1 MLHIGKMKHKSV
13 SRVFSRYKE
22 RGICYFRTWFISC
35 VFVSTC
41 VIVIIFLYD
50 KKYII
55 PNQHDFS
62 IDIAKEFHPN
72 ITNTDKL
79 DVVSFGHN
87 PWDGIP
93 LADWFS
99 VFRRDVAIL
108 SNDGGMRLPHQFAVY
123 TVILVGPK
131 NKLQTIMR
139 LFVEKN
145 SKISNI

>member
-1 MLHIGKMKHKSV
+1 
-13 SRVFSRYKE
+13 
-22 RGICYFRTWFISC
+22 
-35 VFVSTC
+35 
-41 VIVIIFLYD
+41 VIIFLYD

-123 TVILVGPK
+123 TVLRLLQPKIVIESGVWNGVVTKVIRKTLPKLSRYQLILLVGPK